1 MVNTYYLLLLLI
13 IPLLLLPLMLLG
25 RYLGRRA
32 AAKLA
37 DADLQN
43 RLCPNRDG
51 AGRFFKGFMILLAA
65 ALIIAGLCRPRW
77 NAKLKTV
84 TSRGRDVVIL
94 LDVSRSMLAEDIKPN
109 RLERAKLAITDLIEH
124 LSGDRV
130 GVVVF
135 SGDATVRCPLTQD
148 YGFIKLILGDITP
161 EATGKGGTNLGDA
174 IRMASEKVFDNTP
187 KDFKDI
193 ILITDGGDLESSLPV
208 EAARA
213 AGEKG
218 IRIIAIGLGDKTTG
232 ARIPVTDEN
241 GSRSFLEY
249 NGEQVWTKL
258 EDDTLRRTAMASS
271 NGKYISAETG
281 TFNLGEIYDAL
292 VASEQKR
299 ELDEKEQMEYEEKFQ
314 IFLCGAF
321 VLLAGE
327 MVMNDRKKNK

>member
-13 IPLLLLPLMLLG
+13 IPFLLLPLMLL
-25 RYLGRRA
+25 RYYLGSRA
-32 AAKLA
+32 RMKLA
-37 DADLQN
+37 DTGLQK
-43 RLCPNRDG
+43 RLCQDRDPV
-51 AGRFFKGFMILLAA
+51 GRFIKSGIVLLAV
-65 ALIIAGLCRPRW
+65 ALIIIGLCRPRW

-148 YGFIKLILGDITP
+148 YGFIKLILGEIGP
-161 EATGKGGTNLGDA
+161 EITGKGGTNLGDA
-174 IRMASEKVFDNTP
+174 IRMATDKVFDNTP
-187 KDFKDI
+187 KDYKDI

-208 EAARA
+208 EAAA
-213 AGEKG
+213 SAGENG

-232 ARIPVTDEN
+232 ARIPVTDDN

-258 EDDTLRRTAMASS
+258 EDDLLRQTAMASS
-271 NGKYISAETG
+271 EGKYIPVGTG
-281 TFNLGEIYDAL
+281 TFNLGEIYEAL
-292 VASEQKR
+292 IAGGQKR
-299 ELDEKEQMEYEEKFQ
+299 ELEEKEQVEYEEKFQ

-327 MVMNDRKKNK
+327 MVMNDRKKSK